1 MAGQSGAGW
10 LPGRQTAEGEGR
22 HCSGR
27 RTPELATAG
36 RWPCAAG
43 IIGVHLALARA
54 DRYGAVAEWVA
65 LPADKCQGKRLF
77 DLVALTDATTG
88 QPKVA
93 PVAGLLEYMLAMAQ
107 GNAQSVPK
115 GGEPAYRDTYSAKV
129 LGKGQGEMMRRH
141 EREFGYGPTAG
152 KPFAFKTIEQKTY
165 AIRWWHARVRA
176 PTQRAANER

>member
-1 MAGQSGAGW
+1 MA
-10 LPGRQTAEGEGR
+10 
-22 HCSGR
+22 H
-27 RTPELATAG
+27 
-36 RWPCAAG
+36 
-43 IIGVHLALARA
+43 A

-65 LPADKCQGKRLF
+65 LPADKCQGKRQF

-129 LGKGQGEMMRRH
+129 FGKGQGEMMRRH

-165 AIRWWHARVRA
+165 GIRWWHGRVRA
-176 PTQRAANER
+176 PTRSNGPQTSARGRWRDQRRYSDEGGWGGSAASLQKGG

>member
-1 MAGQSGAGW
+1 M
-10 LPGRQTAEGEGR
+10 
-22 HCSGR
+22 
-27 RTPELATAG
+27 
-36 RWPCAAG
+36 
-43 IIGVHLALARA
+43 ARA

-129 LGKGQGEMMRRH
+129 FGKGQGEMMRRH

-176 PTQRAANER
+176 HTQRAANER

>member
-1 MAGQSGAGW
+1 M
-10 LPGRQTAEGEGR
+10 
-22 HCSGR
+22 
-27 RTPELATAG
+27 
-36 RWPCAAG
+36 
-43 IIGVHLALARA
+43 ARA

-129 LGKGQGEMMRRH
+129 FGKGQGEMMRRH

-176 PTQRAANER
+176 PHTTGRKRAVRAGGSGAATKAEGVDRLRVCRKGGRTGRAEDARK